1 MATFADIPL
10 TMQIQHNMETSCKP
24 AQIETVLH
32 DDLRQYLLSLG
43 RIDEHFPEA
52 PDIEGLWPKVAESYM
67 ADGIRE
73 FGDSPVVSLAWMMY
87 TGMALAKYWDTDWQ
101 LYSQV
106 DDLYAYLRDQ
116 RGFDRMDDY
125 ICEQV
130 LLLPAAD
137 HERLTHVAGEC
148 GARVYSFLVRQR
160 LEPGTREAFEAYVAA
175 IHQMYLM
182 GMAMELKTLGYHMTK
197 MG

>member
-1 MATFADIPL
+1 MDNN
-10 TMQIQHNMETSCKP
+10 HNVTPFETLFH
-24 AQIETVLH
+24 E
-32 DDLRQYLLSLG
+32 DLRQYLLSLG

-52 PDIEGLWPKVAESYM
+52 PDIEDLWPKVAESYL

-73 FGDSPVVSLAWMMY
+73 FADTPVVSLAWMMY

-106 DDLYAYLRDQ
+106 DDLYTYLRDQ
-116 RGFDRMDDY
+116 RDFDHMDDY

-130 LLLPAAD
+130 LLLSPSD
-137 HERLTHVAGEC
+137 HERLTHVVGEC
-148 GARVYSFLVRQR
+148 GARLYSLLRRQR
-160 LEPGTREAFEAYVAA
+160 LEPGTRGAFEAYVAA

-182 GMAMELKTLGYHMTK
+182 GMAMELKALGYHMTK

>member
-1 MATFADIPL
+1 
-10 TMQIQHNMETSCKP
+10 METNNKP
-24 AQIETVLH
+24 PQVEMLLH

-52 PDIEGLWPKVAESYM
+52 PDIEALWPKVAQSYM

-73 FGDSPVVSLAWMMY
+73 FGDTPVVSLAWMMY

-106 DDLYAYLRDQ
+106 DDLYSYLRDQ
-116 RGFDRMDDY
+116 RDFDHMDDY

-130 LLLPAAD
+130 LLLSAAD
-137 HERLTHVAGEC
+137 HERLTGVVGEC
-148 GARVYSFLVRQR
+148 GARAYNLLMRQR
-160 LEPGTREAFEAYVAA
+160 LEPGTRETFEAYVAA

-182 GMAMELKTLGYHMTK
+182 GMAMELKALGYHMTK
-197 MG
+197 MD

>member
-1 MATFADIPL
+1 
-10 TMQIQHNMETSCKP
+10 MENNSSKV
-24 AQIETVLH
+24 EVLFH
-32 DDLRQYLLSLG
+32 DDLQQYLLSLG
-43 RIDEHFPEA
+43 RIDERFPEA
-52 PDIEGLWPKVAESYM
+52 PDIENLWPKIAQSYM

-73 FGDSPVVSLAWMMY
+73 FNDSPVVSLAWMMY

-116 RGFDRMDDY
+116 RDFDHMDDY

-130 LLLPAAD
+130 LLLSTPD
-137 HERLTHVAGEC
+137 HEQLTHVVGEC
-148 GARVYSFLVRQR
+148 ASRTYSLLLRQH
-160 LEPGTREAFEAYVAA
+160 LEPGTRETFEAYVAA

-182 GMAMELKTLGYHMTK
+182 GMAMELKALGYHMTK